1 MKRPWPGVIR
11 CGTGQS
17 RSERFKI
24 TDKILS
30 DSLVSAMA
38 QTWSQKREGGGLEVK
53 RDEKC
58 ERAVDKYDEST
69 VWDSKQA
76 SSGPLRKLSF
86 ECSAEVRRGYEY
98 SILRPLLAN

>member
-1 MKRPWPGVIR
+1 MEQVKVGLSVLKSP
-11 CGTGQS
+11 T
-17 RSERFKI
+17 RSCL
-24 TDKILS
+24 T
-30 DSLVSAMA
+30 A
-38 QTWSQKREGGGLEVK
+38 WSQQWLRHGPRKERGGGLEVK